1 MVVAADHFEKDKANY
16 EKNYMKAEAE
26 ASKIM
31 STTTENELQG
41 LNTALIPSV
50 KQEPPKPVI
59 MQAP

>member
-31 STTTENELQG
+31 STTSENEL
-41 LNTALIPSV
+41 
-50 KQEPPKPVI
+50 
-59 MQAP
+59 